1 MSYRNPQIIIDR
13 SAEVWA
19 QGVAKIGDVMNKG
32 IEAYFAAKKKGEEVQ
47 KKKDEA
53 INTTMIQG
61 DLKQS
66 ALRNKMSKTIKDVT
80 LQQKFTERAKLLA
93 DGDGGDDKGAIWYN
107 TQLTL
112 NPPKDKVILK
122 EYKDKVKAYQSYMSN
137 SAQEI
142 GYVTSALEM
151 TKDKSAQQLVD
162 NYAVAGDS
170 NINELQN
177 LMAMRALE
185 NKALEG
191 FSYEKD
197 LVYNE
202 DGTNSLKVVG
212 YLDKDSK
219 TYNAWKNANAF
230 DEDELEYDK
239 DGRVKITWERNLAKW
254 GEEGQ
259 FVNEISPAIDINSV
273 MENSGLINKN
283 GTANESLYV
292 TPTLQQTLSN
302 QDGTKSLTTERVL
315 DYNKLFNNSAF
326 KSEIKSK
333 AAGLDAR
340 SEKDQIDFV
349 RNRFGWGDMKT
360 EDFFSKSRE
369 DRLAFYEGQLEM
381 EAVKKLGNFR
391 KATSQDVKTLQEVM
405 PGIKENDPII
415 FKELGRRAIK
425 PIEEGNKSEA
435 PIIAKN
441 YIDSFLKDP
450 VSFLEDRF
458 SVGEEGS
465 FYKEMSFKDGLIT
478 VRPPDK
484 EFKVGKGDD
493 AIEFEE
499 QEEKSFPI
507 NSSQGKRLLRDLIKD
522 EVGGDKASR
531 EIMRIID
538 KTFPKGSKNS
548 FTEGLKN
555 STPFSPEQSKKDFED
570 FVKKQSRDGGR
581 KANQD
586 FN

>member
-1 MSYRNPQIIIDR
+1 MSYRNPQIIVDR
-13 SAEVWA
+13 SAEIWA
-19 QGVAKIGDVMNKG
+19 QGVAKVGDVLNKG
-32 IEAYFAAKKKGEEVQ
+32 IEAYFAAKKKGDEDNR
-47 KKKDEA
+47 KRDEA

-66 ALRNKMSKTIKDVT
+66 ALRDKMSKTIKDVT
-80 LQQKFTERAKLLA
+80 LQEKFTERARLLA
-93 DGDGGDDKGAIWYN
+93 DGDGDEQKGAIWYN
-107 TQLTL
+107 TQLAL
-112 NPPKDKVILK
+112 NPPKDKATLK
-122 EYKDKVKAYQSYMSN
+122 LYKDKVKAYQKYMSN

-349 RNRFGWGDMKT
+349 RNRFGWGEMKT
-360 EDFFSKSRE
+360 EDFF
-369 DRLAFYEGQLEM
+369 A
-381 EAVKKLGNFR
+381 R
-391 KATSQDVKTLQEVM
+391 K
-405 PGIKENDPII
+405 
-415 FKELGRRAIK
+415 K
-425 PIEEGNKSEA
+425 PIQPSGFTDLFLGPNFTFCTGYRQCG
-435 PIIAKN
+435 AK
-441 YIDSFLKDP
+441 
-450 VSFLEDRF
+450 
-458 SVGEEGS
+458 
-465 FYKEMSFKDGLIT
+465 GL
-478 VRPPDK
+478 
-484 EFKVGKGDD
+484 
-493 AIEFEE
+493 
-499 QEEKSFPI
+499 S
-507 NSSQGKRLLRDLIKD
+507 
-522 EVGGDKASR
+522 
-531 EIMRIID
+531 
-538 KTFPKGSKNS
+538 
-548 FTEGLKN
+548 
-555 STPFSPEQSKKDFED
+555 
-570 FVKKQSRDGGR
+570 
-581 KANQD
+581 
-586 FN
+586 